1 MDEIKTWLESE
12 DKRNFSDRAE
22 RLKWIVTNAPE
33 NNTWRFHSG
42 LITKYLFEEAR
53 YCFVYG
59 QYLAAI
65 MLGLSFIE
73 HTLAAMF
80 YASGRNDLER
90 ANISRLLDEAVKS
103 AWISD
108 EEFINL
114 DHARKIRNPI
124 VHFRS
129 PGGEETLEY
138 RSVIENEHPY
148 SILEDDALNVIKTA
162 FHLLGKTSI

>member
-1 MDEIKTWLESE
+1 MNEIETWLEGE
-12 DKRNFSDRAE
+12 DKRNFGDRVE
-22 RLKWIVTNAPE
+22 RLRWLATNSPE
-33 NNTWRFHSG
+33 KNIWRFHSG

-59 QYLAAI
+59 QYLGAI

-73 HTLAAMF
+73 HTLAALF

-90 ANISRLLDEAVKS
+90 ASISRLLDEALKS

-108 EEFINL
+108 EEFANL
-114 DHARKIRNPI
+114 HYARKIRNPI

-129 PGGEETLEY
+129 PDGEETLEY
-138 RSVIENEHPY
+138 RSVLENEHPY
-148 SILEDDALNVIKTA
+148 SILENNALNVMKTV